1 MSPVLIDT
9 SALAKTV
16 IDEPESD
23 ALAVWLDEQPTS
35 TALVVSS
42 LAVVELRRMV
52 IRWGLPHELVTEALR
67 GVAVV
72 PVTEPILHH
81 SGVLPHAYLR
91 TLDAIHLATALAI
104 EATTVLTYDDRL
116 AEAALAE
123 GVFVASPS

>member
-23 ALAVWLDEQPTS
+23 A
-35 TALVVSS
+35 

-91 TLDAIHLATALAI
+91 TLDAIQLATALAI
-104 EATTVLTYDDRL
+104 EATTILTYDDRL